1 MKITPMISGSRT
13 TSVSGTDRNKQSSTT
28 KSSVNTSALSP
39 SADDITQ
46 AGLQSAQ
53 QTLNNDA
60 QSDVDYDKV
69 AQMQAALA
77 AGQFQVNHDDL
88 AADMLSYF
96 QQ

>member
-1 MKITPMISGSRT
+1 MKITPAIPGGRTAATQGTESASKKMIPTTT
-13 TSVSGTDRNKQSSTT
+13 TSST
-28 KSSVNTSALSP
+28 SL

-53 QTLNNDA
+53 QTLNSENQD
-60 QSDVDYDKV
+60 SDVDYDKV

-77 AGQFQVNHDDL
+77 AGNLQVNNDDL

-96 QQ
+96 QK

>member
-1 MKITPMISGSRT
+1 MKITPALPGGRAVAAQEKESAGKST
-13 TSVSGTDRNKQSSTT
+13 AQNSTASSA
-28 KSSVNTSALSP
+28 SL

-60 QSDVDYDKV
+60 QDDDIDYDKV

-77 AGQFQVNHDDL
+77 AGDLQVNNDDL

-96 QQ
+96 QK